1 MILPGFRGGSLRRER
16 SLAGGAGAGQT
27 KPWPKRFPE
36 LHQANFLYSLTPTHF
51 RAEYRLSAPNAALGS
66 GNTLT
71 LQPSATLD
79 PEGPW
84 TNLTPSVVS
93 GDLLRA
99 EIPLSNGDRQFL
111 RFLVLP

>member
-1 MILPGFRGGSLRRER
+1 MEFLWGTDPLLPSQPGGPDPNADR
-16 SLAGGAGAGQT
+16 A
-27 KPWPKRFPE
+27 PI
-36 LHQANFLYSLTPTHF
+36 YSLTPTHF
-51 RAEYRLSAPNAALGS
+51 RAEYRLSARNAALGS

-79 PEGPW
+79 PAGPW
-84 TNLTPSVVS
+84 TNHTPSVVS

-111 RFLVLP
+111 RFLVLR